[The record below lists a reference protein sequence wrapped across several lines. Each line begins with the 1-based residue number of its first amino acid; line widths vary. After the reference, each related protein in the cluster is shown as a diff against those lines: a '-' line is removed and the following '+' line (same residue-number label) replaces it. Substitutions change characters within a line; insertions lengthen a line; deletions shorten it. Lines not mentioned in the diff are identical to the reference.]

1 MNLFSQ
7 AIPSAES
14 VALLRNLITLRLGLQ
29 MRAADEASLQ
39 LKLQQ
44 RMKALR
50 ISQGE
55 QYYQLLTSWSEP
67 SHREWQELAIALTI
81 PETYFFRDRGQFK
94 ILREVI
100 LPDLIQQR
108 AASRSLKIWSAG
120 CSTGEEAY
128 SLAILLS
135 ELLPSPEDWKITI
148 LGTDLNPNS
157 IQKARQAIYS
167 SWSFRQVDPQ
177 IQTRYFQPLPQGWQL
192 KTEFRQAVSFQV
204 LNLVFDEFPTSQ
216 WQEVDLIIC
225 RNVFVYFEKLA
236 IAQVVQKFYQTLQAG
251 GYLLTAHSELQG
263 IAIAPFQTKVFPES
277 VIYQKLNVGQSSR
290 LPDIPPLPP
299 IPLPSPLPPIK
310 TPPFTQSI
318 PLEKPTQSPLETT
331 LNQKLSQ
338 AQTLA
343 SQKKYPDAL
352 ETLQEILKQQSQHF
366 SGQLLA
372 AEIHANLGNYDQAIQ
387 YCQNCLQIDDLSV
400 APYRLMAQISEE
412 KNDLESAKLLWKK
425 IIYLEPK
432 EIGAYLALASLYDQ
446 SQEPKRAKKLR
457 LVAWEILQGIP
468 AEQIIPGQ
476 TPITAQELSQQL
488 KKLLI

>member
-7 AIPSAES
+7 AILSAES
-14 VALLRNLITLRLGLQ
+14 VALLRKLITLRLGLQ

-50 ISQGE
+50 LNQGE
-55 QYYQLLTSWSEP
+55 QYYQLLTSWNEP
-67 SHREWQELAIALTI
+67 SSREWQELAIALTI

-108 AASRSLKIWSAG
+108 AASRRLKIWSAG

-135 ELLPSPEDWKITI
+135 ELLPSPGDWKITI

-157 IQKARQAIYS
+157 IQKAKQAIYS
-167 SWSFRQVDPQ
+167 SWSFRQVEPH

-225 RNVFVYFEKLA
+225 RNVFVYFEKSA

-277 VIYQKLNVGQSSR
+277 VIYQKLNIGQSSR
-290 LPDIPPLPP
+290 LPDTP
-299 IPLPSPLPPIK
+299 PLPPIK
-310 TPPFTQSI
+310 TPPFAQSI
-318 PLEKPTQSPLETT
+318 PLEKLAQSPIETT
-331 LNQKLSQ
+331 LTQKLSQ
-338 AQTLA
+338 AQALA

-372 AEIHANLGNYDQAIQ
+372 AEIYANLGNYDQAIQ
-387 YCQNCLQIDDLSV
+387 SCQNCLQIDDLSV

-412 KNDLESAKLLWKK
+412 KNDVESAKLLWKK
-425 IIYLEPK
+425 VIYLEPK

-476 TPITAQELSQQL
+476 TSITAQELSQQL